1 MLPSLAQW
9 PGGKVGR
16 GQGRTDTKV
25 TSGLLAAICFSFG
38 YSRRQPLHQGT
49 KKSAATSRCLAT
61 MARNASGLTADSRFA
76 GSSPSHLAPGR
87 CSRLCVRVTRALDI
101 WLLAWKAS

>member
-1 MLPSLAQW
+1 M
-9 PGGKVGR
+9 GR
-16 GQGRTDTKV
+16 GRGRTDTKV
-25 TSGLLAAICFSFG
+25 ISGLLAAICFSFG

-76 GSSPSHLAPGR
+76 GSSPSHLAPGHCR
-87 CSRLCVRVTRALDI
+87 LLCVRVTRALDI
-101 WLLAWKAS
+101 WLLAWRAS